1 MDTIKIT
8 VLEDGTIKTE
18 TDRVSMP
25 NHANAEGFLGLIA
38 RLCGGKTE
46 RRAKHGHA
54 FHSHGA
60 HEHSHEHG
68 DHTHSH

>member
-25 NHANAEGFLGLIA
+25 NHANAEGFLALIGRLAGGLI
-38 RLCGGKTE
+38 E
-46 RRAKHGHA
+46 RRAKHGAH
-54 FHSHGA
+54 FHGH
-60 HEHSHEHG
+60 HEHTHEHG
-68 DHTHSH
+68 GHSHTH